1 MTFEQS
7 LDRLEEIVGELEG
20 VDLELE
26 RALALFEE
34 GLVHLRAAH
43 GALKVTDARVQV
55 LTEAA
60 DGAFDVADLD
70 NRA

>member
-7 LDRLEEIVGELEG
+7 LERLEEIVGELES

-26 RALALFEE
+26 TALALFEE
-34 GLVHLRAAH
+34 GIVHLRSAH
-43 GALKVTDARVQV
+43 SALKLTDARVQV

-60 DGAFDVADLD
+60 DGAFGMNPLD
-70 NRA
+70 GRE

>member
-20 VDLELE
+20 VDLEME

-43 GALKVTDARVQV
+43 GALQLTDARVQV

-60 DGAFDVADLD
+60 DGVFSMANLD
-70 NRA
+70 SRA

>member
-7 LDRLEEIVGELEG
+7 LVRLEAIVGELERS
-20 VDLELE
+20 DLELE

-34 GLVHLRAAH
+34 GIVHLR
-43 GALKVTDARVQV
+43 GANASLVRVDARVQE

-60 DGAFDVADLD
+60 DGTFSLNALE
-70 NRA
+70 R